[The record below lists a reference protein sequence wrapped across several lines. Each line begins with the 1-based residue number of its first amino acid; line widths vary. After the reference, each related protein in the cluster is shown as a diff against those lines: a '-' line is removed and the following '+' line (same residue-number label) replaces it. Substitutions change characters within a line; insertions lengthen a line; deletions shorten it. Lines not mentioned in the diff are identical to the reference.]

1 MALTNPDFENP
12 QIEVVSESPRLEMLQ
27 VRLREAGMRP
37 VRADMPL
44 DPRRASPLLLDMQ
57 TAPQGEGLTA
67 FIREWHLQNSTR
79 LLVILGDM
87 PADMADLPTL
97 HLLTVDQLHN
107 LPARLAIRQ
116 REQARQR
123 EHALRQQTA
132 DRLGGQPTAPA
143 APKQR
148 GQMLY
153 LGEASAQFNAL
164 RVALDKLGL
173 DLSAALSRRTATDH
187 LGGDMFAGIILNP
200 VHSQD
205 ETCAF
210 LRALDGTVKQASLKV
225 FLMDDPTRGIKLDTK
240 DIAKASQIIPLACS
254 PEQQA
259 NMIATIWQQMPAV
272 KTRRTLGN
280 TGMDGETGFHSRA
293 FLDAHL
299 AAQMQLADTHG
310 APLTILMLEVKSGA
324 MKAVAAALP
333 DHLRET
339 DFAARLDPRH
349 ICITM
354 PDTAYRG
361 AVNLGRRL
369 DAICADTLKWRAV
382 ERRRFHTVKTL
393 LSAGLQPSL
402 LHGLRRA

>member
-1 MALTNPDFENP
+1 MAIKTPDFENP
-12 QIEVVSESPRLEMLQ
+12 QIEIVSESPRLEMLQ
-27 VRLREAGMRP
+27 VRLRDAGMRP

-57 TAPQGEGLTA
+57 TAPQGEDLAA
-67 FIREWHLQNSTR
+67 FVREWRLQNSTR

-87 PADMADLPTL
+87 PTDMDDLPTL

-132 DRLGGQPTAPA
+132 DRLGGQPSAPV

-173 DLSAALSRRTATDH
+173 DLSAALSRRTAMDH
-187 LGGDMFAGIILNP
+187 LSGDTFAGIILNP

-225 FLMDDPTRGIKLDTK
+225 FLMDDPERGIKLDTK

-259 NMIATIWQQMPAV
+259 NMIATIWRQMPAV
-272 KTRRTLGN
+272 KTRRTLGS

-299 AAQMQLADTHG
+299 AAQMKLADTHG

-339 DFAARLDPRH
+339 DFAARLDSRH

-369 DAICADTLKWRAV
+369 DAICADTIKWRAV